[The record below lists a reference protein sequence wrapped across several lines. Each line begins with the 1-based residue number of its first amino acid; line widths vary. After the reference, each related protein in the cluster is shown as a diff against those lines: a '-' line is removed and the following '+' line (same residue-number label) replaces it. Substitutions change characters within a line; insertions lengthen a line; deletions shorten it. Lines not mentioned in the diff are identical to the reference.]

1 MLCAMKTGLFLMNIS
16 KVKII
21 HFWKLT
27 FFTDT
32 KLLRLLPSLPG
43 SSIMGHVGS
52 DSLNQCSGITLCIVH
67 VLFIVTPVSV
77 IIHRNS
83 DTSQSSV
90 LLGANEACTAWCSYT
105 HSNSQADAHTLNK
118 YAHPTH
124 RRGYYCHKYSALM
137 HTLHAAFSS
146 HFHQGYLAKFN
157 RDIIFPSGLDI
168 SGPYY

>member
-1 MLCAMKTGLFLMNIS
+1 MKQL
-16 KVKII
+16 
-21 HFWKLT
+21 H
-27 FFTDT
+27 
-32 KLLRLLPSLPG
+32 LLPSLPC

-90 LLGANEACTAWCSYT
+90 LLGANEALQRDAVIHTS
-105 HSNSQADAHTLNK
+105 HSHADAYTLNR
-118 YAHPTH
+118 YTHPTH
-124 RRGYYCHKYSALM
+124 RRGYYSHKYSALM

-168 SGPYY
+168 SGP